1 MAAPLPTDE
10 FTRLEKALT
19 IALAAVSA
27 GFLVALYYLLP
38 FAAHPRESIWWK
50 LVIVVTVFA
59 IALGH
64 ELNSILRHRQPM
76 RRAIVA
82 LAVLF
87 PLFVV
92 MYAWIYLTMSRSDPA
107 AFGEVLSRTEALY
120 FTVTVLATVGFGDIT
135 PKTDPARLLVTTQM
149 VADLI
154 LIAVV
159 VRLILGAASRAG
171 RSEAEDEDNDADAD
185 A

>member
-1 MAAPLPTDE
+1 MAAPLATDE
-10 FTRLEKALT
+10 YTRAEKALT
-19 IALAAVSA
+19 VVLAAVVA
-27 GFLVALYYLLP
+27 AVLVAIYYVLP
-38 FAAHPRESIWWK
+38 FQAAPRESVWWK
-50 LVIVVTVFA
+50 LVIVGTIFA
-59 IALGH
+59 AALGH

-92 MYAWIYLTMSRSDPA
+92 MFAWIYLTMSRSDPA
-107 AFGEVLSRTEALY
+107 AFGEVLTRTEALY

-135 PKTDPARLLVTTQM
+135 PKTDPARLVTTIQM

-159 VRLILGAASRAG
+159 VRLILGAATRAG
-171 RSEAEDEDNDADAD
+171 RADD
-185 A
+185 TDS

>member
-27 GFLVALYYLLP
+27 ALLIALYYLLP
-38 FAAHPRESIWWK
+38 FVPTPRRESIWWE
-50 LVIVVTVFA
+50 LAIVGTIFA
-59 IALGH
+59 AVLGH

-82 LAVLF
+82 LAILF

-92 MYAWIYLTMSRSDPA
+92 MFSRIYLTMSRSDPA
-107 AFGEVLSRTEALY
+107 AFGEVLTRTEALY

-135 PKTDPARLLVTTQM
+135 AKTDPARIVVTIQM

-171 RSEAEDEDNDADAD
+171 RRDAEEENDDD
-185 A
+185 DG